1 MIKPFLAAA
10 DGGEQDVHHVD
21 AQAGRIRGH
30 DLPIASFASSG
41 FALPGLGVMSL
52 QVRQGTPLLDAS
64 CPFEFSEEVKSEFDR
79 S

>member
-30 DLPIASFASSG
+30 DLPIAAFASSG
-41 FALPGLGVMSL
+41 LALPGLG
-52 QVRQGTPLLDAS
+52 G
-64 CPFEFSEEVKSEFDR
+64 
-79 S
+79 